1 MARPALNPWRDT
13 VLLSQV
19 ARSAVQRRIKPEPDQ
34 LAAIARTIGVERLDS
49 LEANVSASPWMDGAE
64 VRGRFTADV
73 VQTCGVTLEPL
84 EQAVSGDFL
93 LRLLPPESPNLPA
106 NDEDPDLD
114 PEADDPPEALEG
126 EEIDFAAYVVEH
138 LALEIDPFPRKPG
151 AVFEPP
157 KVEEEASPFAV
168 LKRLKP
174 DEDAG

>member
-1 MARPALNPWRDT
+1 MAGAPLNPWRD
-13 VLLSQV
+13 VAPLSQI
-19 ARSAVQRRIKPEPDQ
+19 ARGGVQRRIVPAPEQ

-84 EQAVSGDFL
+84 EQGVSGDFL
-93 LRLLPPESPNLPA
+93 LRLLPPDSPNLPA

-114 PEADDPPEALEG
+114 PEADDPPEPLEG

-157 KVEEEASPFAV
+157 QAEEEASPFAV
-168 LKRLKP
+168 LKQLKP
-174 DEDAG
+174 D